1 MLAPNTILQSRYRI
15 LRELGRG
22 GMGAVYEAMDE
33 RLNRVVAVKETLV
46 ETEDLRRAFERE
58 ARLLANLRHAALPK
72 VIDHFT
78 EGAGQ
83 FLVMEYIGGDD
94 LSALLKR
101 RSQPFPL
108 SDVLRWADEILAAL
122 SYIHAQQPPVIHRDI
137 KPANLK
143 LTAQNEITLLDFGLA
158 KGHAGGMTLATS
170 DKSLYGYTPQYAP
183 LEQVNGE
190 GTTAQSDLYAL
201 AATLNHLLTNRVP
214 PSASQRAAS
223 IVQTG
228 LDPLQPL
235 DALNPE
241 VPLTISTILMRA
253 MSLKQRERPASA
265 SEMRASL
272 RDGLRTI
279 VSTAAPPSP
288 NFSPHASYNAQLQPT
303 MLASHTPAA
312 PPLDS
317 WPRPLP
323 ATPIP
328 FFSPPAPKKNAGGRW
343 WILASVFL
351 GFVALTAIGFGVAR
365 FVLNQKDS
373 PAPRPTPIPSA
384 NDAVPSP
391 YRELLPSVVSLT
403 LQDAEGRTLR
413 QGSGFFV
420 REDEIVTALSAIEGA
435 TGGRATIIDKG
446 TSLQLVG
453 VTAVDREAN
462 LILIKVAGGKSTPLP
477 VKDNQRTTLNQKIAL
492 LGGAA
497 NAVAT
502 FNTGTIGGY
511 EDDLISINAP
521 FAQTNIG
528 GPLLNERGEAVGLLL
543 KPSPTNQNVGLAAPI
558 NTGAALMRRR
568 QPLSSI
574 ALNGANNVL
583 WDFRKTTSSTP
594 PNLSD
599 QAKSRILSIVFRSYL
614 TGTDQCQSI
623 DGDAGNDFLA
633 EQRAA
638 GQFVPEIVSSA
649 SGSFTAPGLQQT
661 AYLIEVGE
669 CNASHADN
677 YGTKRL
683 VIFNDQNLVANV
695 DAELNTSILKP
706 FDINADGINELLL
719 SGGDMHMGINPGWG
733 TLVDFNNNR
742 PRVIRKFERVYED
755 SCESERRGSSSLA
768 SVILYAPTGKGRM
781 PEIRVDWYR
790 APCAQGDVDPKP
802 EDFKYVASGKMPE

>member
-1 MLAPNTILQSRYRI
+1 MLAPNTILQNRYRI

-46 ETEDLRRAFERE
+46 ETEELRRAFERE
-58 ARLLANLRHAALPK
+58 ARLLANLRHNALPK

-101 RSQPFPL
+101 RNQPFPL

-122 SYIHAQQPPVIHRDI
+122 AYIHAQQPPVIHRDI

-158 KGHAGGMTLATS
+158 KGHAGGMTRVTS

-201 AATLNHLLTNRVP
+201 AATLHHLLTNRVP

-241 VPLTISTILMRA
+241 VSLTISTILMRA
-253 MSLKQRERPASA
+253 MSLKQHERPASA
-265 SEMRASL
+265 SDMRASL
-272 RDGLRTI
+272 RDVLRTSASATI
-279 VSTAAPPSP
+279 IAAPST
-288 NFSPHASYNAQLQPT
+288 NSAPHAPHHAQLQPT
-303 MLASHTPAA
+303 MLAPHTPAA

-323 ATPIP
+323 ATPTSS
-328 FFSPPAPKKNAGGRW
+328 FAPPAPKKSAGGRW

-351 GFVALTAIGFGVAR
+351 GFVALTTIGIGVAR
-365 FVLNQKDS
+365 FIMNQQDS
-373 PAPRPTPIPSA
+373 PAPRPTPTPSA

-391 YRELLPSVVSLT
+391 HRELLPSVVSLT
-403 LQDAEGRTLR
+403 LQDAEGRALR
-413 QGSGFFV
+413 QASGFFV
-420 REDEIVTALSAIEGA
+420 REDEIVTALSTIEGA
-435 TGGRATIIDKG
+435 TGGRATVIDKG
-446 TSLQLVG
+446 TALQLVG
-453 VTAVDREAN
+453 VTSVDREAG

-502 FNTGTIGGY
+502 FGTGTIGGY

-521 FAQTNIG
+521 LAPTNIG
-528 GPLLNERGEAVGLLL
+528 GPLLNERGEAVGILL
-543 KPSPTNQNVGLAAPI
+543 KPSPTKGLAAPL
-558 NTGAALMRRR
+558 NTVAALMRRR

-574 ALNGANNVL
+574 ALAGANNVL
-583 WDFRKTTSSTP
+583 WDFRKTSSSAP
-594 PNLSD
+594 PNLTD
-599 QAKSRILSIVFRSYL
+599 EAKRRILSIVFRSYL
-614 TGTDQCQSI
+614 TDANQCQSI
-623 DGDAGNDFLA
+623 DGEAGDDFLA

-649 SGSFTAPGLQQT
+649 SGAFTAPNLQQT

-683 VIFNDQNLVANV
+683 VIFNGQNLVANI
-695 DAELNTSILKP
+695 DAELNRSILSP

-719 SGGDMHMGINPGWG
+719 SGGDMHMGINLGWG
-733 TLVDFNNNR
+733 TLLDFNNNR

-755 SCESERRGSSSLA
+755 SCESERRGSSALA
-768 SVILYAPTGKGRM
+768 SLILYAPTGKGRM

-790 APCAQGDVDPKP
+790 APCAQGDADPKP